1 MKKAII
7 SNRIYMPADAK
18 RQELLDKE
26 LTYTIPSYNP
36 MEPPTIIKNMG
47 RISDKLISVPVGR
60 MDLIPD
66 EFEISDK
73 RTKVPEIFPEFKFEL
88 RDSQARVYN
97 LVEDNAIINAF
108 VSWGKT
114 FTALAIAA
122 KLGQKTLIVV
132 HTLALR
138 NQWEEEI
145 EKTLGIKPGIIGS
158 GKFNTE
164 PMIVLSNVQTLS
176 KKIKEVSQMF
186 GTLIVD
192 ECLDYNSKITTKNGQ
207 KSIGTI
213 VNNKEPH
220 EVLSFNETKKI
231 FEWKPILRWFKNPQ
245 KEDMIKFTFNNN
257 SILKCTLNHTVY
269 SYNKGKVKAED
280 LLEGDLV
287 ITNKSFKSSNILR
300 EKTKPLVLGMIL
312 GDGSLSTNNNS
323 CRLRITHGEAQKE
336 YLEYKRSILLDGFTS
351 DLVEGKSGY
360 KPDNLVY
367 TTSSLSFYD
376 LDNWRDQLYG
386 SNSSKSYITK
396 EIANLLTLDSW
407 AIMYQDDGSI
417 SKKGLDVTFSFCEL
431 DKQSLKYL
439 QDSLDKLFSIKGTQ
453 YIHKEYRYL
462 RLNREES
469 KIFIRKI
476 EHRIHPSL
484 EYKKGVLGTN
494 KQFTPVNSINM
505 FEDYTVLRVKDINFE
520 KATGG
525 FRYNI
530 EVADNHNY
538 LAGHKLVSNCHHTP
552 AKTFANIIDKS
563 TARYK
568 IGLSGTLQRKDGKH
582 VIFND
587 YFGFDV
593 HQPPKENYITPRV
606 VVVKSEVR
614 FPDSAKIPWARRV
627 NTVAYNEEYQHMV
640 SMLASTYAAKGHKI
654 LVVSDRVQF
663 LKRCADLTGNNAVCI
678 TGELDHVERETQLD
692 KIKNGSADIL
702 YGSQSIFSEG
712 ISLNELSVLILGT
725 PLNNEPLL
733 IQLIGRVIRKL
744 EGKQQPVILDI
755 HLKGNTASKQAKAR
769 MGVYIK
775 QGYEIQT
782 IAT

>member
-36 MEPPTIIKNMG
+36 MDPPTIIKNMG

-186 GTLIVD
+186 GTLILD
-192 ECLDYNSKITTKNGQ
+192 EM
-207 KSIGTI
+207 
-213 VNNKEPH
+213 H
-220 EVLSFNETKKI
+220 
-231 FEWKPILRWFKNPQ
+231 
-245 KEDMIKFTFNNN
+245 
-257 SILKCTLNHTVY
+257 H
-269 SYNKGKVKAED
+269 
-280 LLEGDLV
+280 
-287 ITNKSFKSSNILR
+287 
-300 EKTKPLVLGMIL
+300 
-312 GDGSLSTNNNS
+312 
-323 CRLRITHGEAQKE
+323 
-336 YLEYKRSILLDGFTS
+336 
-351 DLVEGKSGY
+351 
-360 KPDNLVY
+360 
-367 TTSSLSFYD
+367 
-376 LDNWRDQLYG
+376 
-386 SNSSKSYITK
+386 
-396 EIANLLTLDSW
+396 
-407 AIMYQDDGSI
+407 
-417 SKKGLDVTFSFCEL
+417 
-431 DKQSLKYL
+431 
-439 QDSLDKLFSIKGTQ
+439 
-453 YIHKEYRYL
+453 
-462 RLNREES
+462 
-469 KIFIRKI
+469 
-476 EHRIHPSL
+476 
-484 EYKKGVLGTN
+484 
-494 KQFTPVNSINM
+494 
-505 FEDYTVLRVKDINFE
+505 
-520 KATGG
+520 
-525 FRYNI
+525 
-530 EVADNHNY
+530 
-538 LAGHKLVSNCHHTP
+538 VSAP
-552 AKTFANIIDKS
+552 TFANIIDKS

-755 HLKGNTASKQAKAR
+755 HLKGNTASRQAKAR